1 MIILNPQNRQD
12 NRTAQA
18 LRESHTSHENHHA
31 CILLSVCGSI
41 RQPFIHGTIDS
52 FLMRPKQHHD
62 ILLPLLRPSQNH
74 VGHHVGQ
81 ATRKRPNQQMKTC
94 IRYWLFLYHFSLFLS
109 ISYAKRPKW
118 HYTRFT
124 TMPGTFNKWLNHA
137 VHRHQLNYYFP

>member
-1 MIILNPQNRQD
+1 MIILNPKNRQD
-12 NRTAQA
+12 NRTAYA
-18 LRESHTSHENHHA
+18 PRESHTSNDIIMRTIFYHYVAQLDNHSYLA
-31 CILLSVCGSI
+31 LLVSSHG
-41 RQPFIHGTIDS
+41 GTIHQAYICS
-52 FLMRPKQHHD
+52 PN
-62 ILLPLLRPSQNH
+62 RPSQNH
-74 VGHHVGQ
+74 VGRHVGQ
-81 ATRKRPNQQMKTC
+81 ATMKRPNQQMKTC

>member
-18 LRESHTSHENHHA
+18 LRESHTSHEITMHIIFYHYVHQLDNHSYMA
-31 CILLSVCGSI
+31 LLVPSLCAPNST
-41 RQPFIHGTIDS
+41 TIY
-52 FLMRPKQHHD
+52 LCP
-62 ILLPLLRPSQNH
+62 IRPSQNH
-74 VGHHVGQ
+74 VERHEGQ
-81 ATRKRPNQQMKTC
+81 ATMKRPNQQMKTC